1 MVPSLPVTPEPAVAG
16 PGTGGQYV
24 AHEPVHFEVVEV
36 SGTNQYK
43 VSPLAFVST
52 TFPLMVLVDST
63 VPAALDDAGLDGAEL
78 DGAALDGAG
87 ADAVAATGL
96 PLPLAAVLAELPH
109 AATASATAASP
120 VAPSIL
126 RIRRSPHA
134 ANGSYSDHVR
144 SGQIVHRDVR
154 ISMAAP
160 AVGRPI
166 RARAG

>member
-1 MVPSLPVTPEPAVAG
+1 VPSDLVMVPSVPVTPDPAVAG
-16 PGTGGQYV
+16 PLTGGQKV
-24 AHEPVHFEVVEV
+24 AHDPVHFDVVEV

-96 PLPLAAVLAELPH
+96 PL
-109 AATASATAASP
+109 
-120 VAPSIL
+120 
-126 RIRRSPHA
+126 RSPERSRSRLGGFQRGTQRA
-134 ANGSYSDHVR
+134 QGQTSGTTEGADH
-144 SGQIVHRDVR
+144 
-154 ISMAAP
+154 
-160 AVGRPI
+160 
-166 RARAG
+166 

>member
-1 MVPSLPVTPEPAVAG
+1 VIVPSLPVTPEPAVAG
-16 PGTGGQYV
+16 PDTGGQYV

-36 SGTNQYK
+36 SGANQYK
-43 VSPLAFVST
+43 VRPLAFVST
-52 TFPLMVLVDST
+52 TFPLMVLMDST
-63 VPAALDDAGLDGAEL
+63 VPAALDDAGLDGA
-78 DGAALDGAG
+78 ALDGAG
-87 ADAVAATGL
+87 SDVAAATGL
-96 PLPLAAVLAELPH
+96 PLPVAAVLAELPH

-120 VAPSIL
+120 VAPSIF

-160 AVGRPI
+160 AAGRPI
-166 RARAG
+166 RARAGDE